1 MANIIPNVGSQ
12 IDRALRAYFIQ
23 NSATPQ
29 SAPDNGGIFLT
40 LDSGDRTNPL
50 RTIFAHDGQ
59 ESVKFSGSQE
69 YMVLIT
75 DQFDA
80 VIQPGQTNPGF
91 NRVSIDAQVGA
102 MMYLMMQSSDGATLN
117 QTVKNITDAGRALV
131 VLKSAGG
138 LAPTQQDAD
147 NDADM
152 ADFTCMFVEPA
163 GQKRGHPVN
172 DEHGGIERTFWVES
186 RAFRITAAPSKILG
200 YSNDPTE

>member
-12 IDRALRAYFIQ
+12 IDRALRALFIK

-29 SAPDNGGIFLT
+29 PLLGNGGIFLT

-50 RTIFAHDGQ
+50 RTVFAHDAQ

-91 NRVSIDAQVGA
+91 NRVSIDAQLGA
-102 MMYLMMQSSDGATLN
+102 MMWLMMQSSNGVDLDA
-117 QTVKNITDAGRALV
+117 TVKNITDAGRALA
-131 VLKSAGG
+131 VLKTAGG
-138 LAPTQQDAD
+138 LAPTQQFAD
-147 NDADM
+147 NNSDM

-186 RAFRITAAPSKILG
+186 RSFRITAAPSKILG
-200 YSNDPTE
+200 YSNDPTQ